1 MLRGGRKNE
10 RHENRVFSVDPNVH
24 FGMVVGHMP
33 LPLML
38 YNAREGTMVTQ
49 V

>member
-1 MLRGGRKNE
+1 MLRGSCKNE
-10 RHENRVFSVDPNVH
+10 RYEYRVSSVDPNVH